1 MFASR
6 ENRMRDPDDP
16 MRLVR
21 FLARHCVTGVVAGW
35 ALMLGLLWTDV
46 GQVDSLMAR
55 SPEGWIG
62 LLMLVVAFGS
72 TGGAVGMGVAVMALG
87 RER

>member
-1 MFASR
+1 
-6 ENRMRDPDDP
+6 
-16 MRLVR
+16 
-21 FLARHCVTGVVAGW
+21 
-35 ALMLGLLWTDV
+35 MLGLLWTDV

>member
-1 MFASR
+1 MR
-6 ENRMRDPDDP
+6 EPEDPWRP
-16 MRLVR
+16 VR
-21 FLARHCVTGVVAGW
+21 FFARHCVSGVMAGW

-72 TGGAVGMGVAVMALG
+72 TGAAVGMGVAIMTVG
-87 RER
+87 RDR